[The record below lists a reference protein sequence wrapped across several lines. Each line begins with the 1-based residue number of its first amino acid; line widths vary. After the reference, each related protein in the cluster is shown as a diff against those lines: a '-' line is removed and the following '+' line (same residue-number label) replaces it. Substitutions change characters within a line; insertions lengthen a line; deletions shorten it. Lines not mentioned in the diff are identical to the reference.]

1 MIAESIETESRPQIS
16 LWTIFTSYFIVGLT
30 AFGMAILQKLKALV
44 MDNHWLSE
52 EEMNEGLAMVQL
64 YPGPLMVDFSAY
76 VGYKLRGVM
85 GAILATTGFILPSF
99 VLMSVLSAFYFAA
112 GNLPWVH
119 PLFLGL
125 EALVVGILFNVTL
138 EMGGRNIQS
147 RTQAVIMLLAFAALL
162 FKVNAVLIVLVA
174 LALGAWLIRPWLA
187 RGKWLGQAN
196 PPQRW
201 NLSPQNGGQAIGA
214 VVVVILAVV
223 AFSWSLKSEI
233 GGLALSL
240 FKIGS
245 VAFGNGSAIIP
256 LIQAETVDA
265 HHWLTLS
272 QFADGIA
279 LGQITPGPFLIT
291 ATFIGYKLAGFWG
304 GLLATFAIFSPSFA
318 MTLVFT
324 EIFARIRN
332 LKAVRGALAGV
343 MASFVGLLAVVLL
356 QLGGVALTSPASLA
370 LAGGSVYR
378 RALLQDRHP
387 VGFSWRGNDLGRPA
401 GPGAGIAGGS
411 HETISGICARRRRR
425 ARRSA
430 SWGTTRP
437 ARA

>member
-1 MIAESIETESRPQIS
+1 MTAELSETEARPQVS

-44 MDNHWLSE
+44 MDHHWLSE

-64 YPGPLMVDFSAY
+64 YPGPLMVDFAAY
-76 VGYKLRGVM
+76 VGYKLRGVL

-125 EALVVGILFNVTL
+125 EALVVGILLNVTL
-138 EMGGRNIQS
+138 EMGGRNIQN
-147 RTQAVIMLLAFAALL
+147 RTQAVIMVLAFAALL
-162 FKVNAVLIVLVA
+162 FKLNAILIVLVA
-174 LALGAWLIRPWLA
+174 LALGAWLIRPTA
-187 RGKWLGQAN
+187 SAGKMAGAGN
-196 PPQRW
+196 SAPKAEPVPAKRW
-201 NLSPQNGGQAIGA
+201 AGIGL
-214 VVVVILAVV
+214 VVAAILAVV
-223 AFSWSLKSEI
+223 AFSWSLNSEM

-245 VAFGNGSAIIP
+245 VAFGNGTAIIP
-256 LIQAETVDA
+256 LIQSEAVDT
-265 HHWLTLS
+265 HHWMSLS

-318 MTLVFT
+318 MTLGFT
-324 EIFARIRN
+324 EVFARIRN

-356 QLGGVALTSPASLA
+356 QLGGVALTGPAAFAMAGAAFVAVRWFKIDILWVFVVGVTLWGGLLA
-370 LAGGSVYR
+370 LGLA
-378 RALLQDRHP
+378 
-387 VGFSWRGNDLGRPA
+387 
-401 GPGAGIAGGS
+401 
-411 HETISGICARRRRR
+411 
-425 ARRSA
+425 
-430 SWGTTRP
+430 
-437 ARA
+437 

>member
-1 MIAESIETESRPQIS
+1 MLAESIETESRPQVS
-16 LWTIFTSYFIVGLT
+16 LLTIFTSYFVVGLT

-44 MDNHWLSE
+44 MDHDWLSE

-76 VGYKLRGVM
+76 VGYKLRGVL
-85 GAILATTGFILPSF
+85 GAILATIGFILPSF
-99 VLMSVLSAFYFAA
+99 VLMSVLSALYFAA
-112 GNLPWVH
+112 GNLPWVK
-119 PLFLGL
+119 PLFVGL
-125 EALVVGILFNVTL
+125 EALVVGVLFNVTL
-138 EMGGRNIQS
+138 DMAGRNIQT
-147 RTQAVIMLLAFAALL
+147 RIQAVIMVLAFGALL
-162 FKVNAVLIVLVA
+162 FKLNAVLIVLLA
-174 LALGAWLIRPWLA
+174 LALGAWLIRPA
-187 RGKWLGQAN
+187 AGKNAGAGKLTPKVEPFSAK
-196 PPQRW
+196 RW
-201 NLSPQNGGQAIGA
+201 GAIG
-214 VVVVILAVV
+214 VVVAVILAVV

-256 LIQAETVDA
+256 LIQAEAVDL
-265 HHWLTLS
+265 HPWMSLS

-356 QLGGVALTSPASLA
+356 QLGGVALTTPAAFTLAAAAFVAVRWFKVDILWVFVGGLAVWGGLLA
-370 LAGGSVYR
+370 LGLV
-378 RALLQDRHP
+378 
-387 VGFSWRGNDLGRPA
+387 
-401 GPGAGIAGGS
+401 
-411 HETISGICARRRRR
+411 
-425 ARRSA
+425 
-430 SWGTTRP
+430 
-437 ARA
+437 

>member
-1 MIAESIETESRPQIS
+1 LTFHAPKPTDSVDILEFQPRPQIS

-30 AFGMAILQKLKALV
+30 AFGMAIIQKLKALV

-64 YPGPLMVDFSAY
+64 YPGPLMVDFAAY
-76 VGYKLRGVM
+76 VGYKLRGVT

-99 VLMSVLSAFYFAA
+99 VLMSILSAFYFAA

-119 PLFLGL
+119 PLFMGL
-125 EALVVGILFNVTL
+125 EALVVGVLFNVTL
-138 EMGGRNIQS
+138 EMGGRNIQQ
-147 RTQAVIMLLAFAALL
+147 RTQAVIMLLAFGALL

-174 LALGAWLIRPWLA
+174 LALGAWLIRPPA
-187 RGKWLGQAN
+187 GKTPVAAKPSPKVEPISWK
-196 PPQRW
+196 RW
-201 NLSPQNGGQAIGA
+201 AGIGG
-214 VVVVILAVV
+214 VVAVILAVV
-223 AFSWSLKSEI
+223 AFSWSLNSEV

-256 LIQAETVDA
+256 LIQSETVET
-265 HHWLTLS
+265 HQWMSLS

-324 EIFARIRN
+324 EVFARIRN

-356 QLGGVALTSPASLA
+356 QLGGVALTTPAAFA
-370 LAGGSVYR
+370 LAGAAFVAVRWFKVDILWVFLGGLAVWGG
-378 RALLQDRHP
+378 LL
-387 VGFSWRGNDLGRPA
+387 VLG
-401 GPGAGIAGGS
+401 
-411 HETISGICARRRRR
+411 
-425 ARRSA
+425 
-430 SWGTTRP
+430 WV
-437 ARA
+437 

>member
-1 MIAESIETESRPQIS
+1 MVANEANIAEVQSRPQVS
-16 LWTIFTSYFIVGLT
+16 LLTIFASYFIVGLT
-30 AFGMAILQKLKALV
+30 AFGMAILQKLKAVV
-44 MDNHWLSE
+44 MDHHWLSE

-64 YPGPLMVDFSAY
+64 YPGPLMVDFTAY

-99 VLMSVLSAFYFAA
+99 VLMSVLSAFYFSA

-125 EALVVGILFNVTL
+125 EALVVGVLLNVTL
-138 EMGGRNIQS
+138 EMGGRNVQQ

-162 FKVNAVLIVLVA
+162 FKLNAILIVLVA
-174 LALGAWLIRPWLA
+174 LVLGAWLIRPA
-187 RGKWLGQAN
+187 TGKNAGAGM
-196 PPQRW
+196 PSPKIEPVSAQRW
-201 NLSPQNGGQAIGA
+201 AGIA
-214 VVVVILAVV
+214 AVV
-223 AFSWSLKSEI
+223 AAILVMVGFSWSLKSEI

-245 VAFGNGSAIIP
+245 VAFGNGTAIIP
-256 LIQAETVDA
+256 LIQSETVDA
-265 HHWLTLS
+265 HHWMSLS

-324 EIFARIRN
+324 EVFGRIRN

-356 QLGGVALTSPASLA
+356 QLGAVTLKSPAAFALASAAFVAVRWFKTDILWVFLGGIALWGGLLA
-370 LAGGSVYR
+370 LGWV
-378 RALLQDRHP
+378 
-387 VGFSWRGNDLGRPA
+387 V
-401 GPGAGIAGGS
+401 
-411 HETISGICARRRRR
+411 
-425 ARRSA
+425 
-430 SWGTTRP
+430 
-437 ARA
+437 

>member
-1 MIAESIETESRPQIS
+1 VTTSEPIIHEPRPQIS
-16 LWTIFTSYFIVGLT
+16 LWTIFISYFVVGLT
-30 AFGMAILQKLKALV
+30 AFGMAIIQKLKALV

-52 EEMNEGLAMVQL
+52 EEMNDGLAMVQL

-76 VGYKLRGVM
+76 VGYKLRGVL
-85 GAILATTGFILPSF
+85 GAILATLGFILPSF
-99 VLMSVLSAFYFAA
+99 ILMSVLSAFYFAA

-138 EMGGRNIQS
+138 EMGGRNIQQ
-147 RTQAVIMLLAFAALL
+147 RTQAVIMLLAFGALL
-162 FKVNAVLIVLVA
+162 FKVNSLLIVLVA
-174 LALGAWLIRPWLA
+174 LALGAWLIRPA
-187 RGKWLGQAN
+187 AGAGKMDGTVKPTPKVQ
-196 PPQRW
+196 PVSSKRW
-201 NLSPQNGGQAIGA
+201 VGIGA
-214 VVVVILAVV
+214 VVTAILAVV
-223 AFSWSLKSEI
+223 AFSWSLKSEM

-256 LIQAETVDA
+256 LIQYEAVEA
-265 HHWLTLS
+265 HPWMSLS

-324 EIFARIRN
+324 EVFTHLKN
-332 LKAVRGALAGV
+332 LAPVRGALAGV

-356 QLGGVALTSPASLA
+356 QLGGLALTGPAAFA
-370 LAGGSVYR
+370 LAGAAFVTVRWFKVDIIWVFLGGLAVWGG
-378 RALLQDRHP
+378 LL
-387 VGFSWRGNDLGRPA
+387 VFGLV
-401 GPGAGIAGGS
+401 
-411 HETISGICARRRRR
+411 
-425 ARRSA
+425 
-430 SWGTTRP
+430 
-437 ARA
+437 

>member
-1 MIAESIETESRPQIS
+1 MIAESIDTESRPQIS
-16 LWTIFTSYFIVGLT
+16 LWTIFTSYFVVGLT

-85 GAILATTGFILPSF
+85 GAILATTGFILPPF
-99 VLMSVLSAFYFAA
+99 VLMTILSALYFAA

-138 EMGGRNIQS
+138 EMGGRNIQN
-147 RTQAVIMLLAFAALL
+147 RTQAVIMLMAFAALL
-162 FKVNAVLIVLVA
+162 FKLNAVLIVLAA
-174 LALGAWLIRPWLA
+174 LALGAWLIRPTA
-187 RGKWLGQAN
+187 GAGKMAGAGK
-196 PPQRW
+196 PTPKVVSVSAQRW
-201 NLSPQNGGQAIGA
+201 AAIGA
-214 VVVVILAVV
+214 VAAVILAVV

-245 VAFGNGSAIIP
+245 VAFGNGFALLP

-265 HHWLTLS
+265 HHWLTMS
-272 QFADGIA
+272 QFADGVA
-279 LGQITPGPFLIT
+279 LGQITPGSLLIT
-291 ATFIGYKLAGFWG
+291 ATFVGYKLAGFWG
-304 GLLATFAIFSPSFA
+304 GLLATFAMFSPSFA

-356 QLGGVALTSPASLA
+356 QLGGVALTSPAALA
-370 LAGGSVYR
+370 LAAAAFIAVRYFKIDILWVFLGGVSIWGGLL
-378 RALLQDRHP
+378 ALGL
-387 VGFSWRGNDLGRPA
+387 V
-401 GPGAGIAGGS
+401 
-411 HETISGICARRRRR
+411 
-425 ARRSA
+425 
-430 SWGTTRP
+430 
-437 ARA
+437 

>member
-1 MIAESIETESRPQIS
+1 MTANNEISDRHHSQDILTEHPQIS
-16 LWTIFTSYFIVGLT
+16 LWTIFKSYFIVGLT

-44 MDNHWLSE
+44 MDHHWLSE

-76 VGYKLRGVM
+76 VGYKLRGVW

-99 VLMSVLSAFYFAA
+99 VLMSVLSTFYFSA
-112 GNLPWVH
+112 GNLSWVH
-119 PLFLGL
+119 PLFVGL
-125 EALVVGILFNVTL
+125 EALVVGVLFNVTL
-138 EMGGRNIQS
+138 EMGERNIQQ

-174 LALGAWLIRPWLA
+174 LAMGAWLIRPA
-187 RGKWLGQAN
+187 AGKNGGAAK
-196 PPQRW
+196 PTAKAEPVSIQRW
-201 NLSPQNGGQAIGA
+201 AAIGA
-214 VVVVILAVV
+214 VVVAILAVV

-256 LIQAETVDA
+256 LIQAEAVDV
-265 HHWLTLS
+265 HPWLSMS
-272 QFADGIA
+272 QFADGVA

-332 LKAVRGALAGV
+332 LKPVRGALAGV

-370 LAGGSVYR
+370 LA
-378 RALLQDRHP
+378 AA
-387 VGFSWRGNDLGRPA
+387 GFIAVRYFKIDVIWVF
-401 GPGAGIAGGS
+401 AGGLA
-411 HETISGICARRRRR
+411 I
-425 ARRSA
+425 
-430 SWGTTRP
+430 WGGLL
-437 ARA
+437 AAGLV

>member
-1 MIAESIETESRPQIS
+1 MTAELSEPEPRPQIS
-16 LWTIFTSYFIVGLT
+16 LLTIFKSYFVVGLT

-44 MDNHWLSE
+44 LNNDRLSE

-99 VLMSVLSAFYFAA
+99 VLMSVLSTFYFSA
-112 GNLPWVH
+112 GNLPWVNS
-119 PLFLGL
+119 LFVGL
-125 EALVVGILFNVTL
+125 EALVVGVLFNVTL
-138 EMGGRNIQS
+138 EMGGRNIQQ
-147 RTQAVIMLLAFAALL
+147 RTQAIIMLLAFAALL

-174 LALGAWLIRPWLA
+174 LALGAGLIRPA
-187 RGKWLGQAN
+187 AGKNAAVGKPA
-196 PPQRW
+196 PKVEPVSIKRW
-201 NLSPQNGGQAIGA
+201 AGIGA
-214 VVVVILAVV
+214 VVAAILAVV

-256 LIQAETVDA
+256 LIQAEAVDT
-265 HHWLTLS
+265 HPWLTLS
-272 QFADGIA
+272 QFADGVA

-291 ATFIGYKLAGFWG
+291 AAFIGYKLAGFWG
-304 GLLATFAIFSPSFA
+304 GLLATFGIFSPSFA

-324 EIFARIRN
+324 EVFARIRN
-332 LKAVRGALAGV
+332 LKPVRGALAGV

-370 LAGGSVYR
+370 LAGGAFIAVRYFKIDIIWVFAGGLAIWS
-378 RALLQDRHP
+378 ALLA
-387 VGFSWRGNDLGRPA
+387 VGLV
-401 GPGAGIAGGS
+401 
-411 HETISGICARRRRR
+411 
-425 ARRSA
+425 
-430 SWGTTRP
+430 
-437 ARA
+437 

>member
-1 MIAESIETESRPQIS
+1 MTAELIETQPRPKVS

-44 MDNHWLSE
+44 MDNKWLSE
-52 EEMNEGLAMVQL
+52 EEMSDGLAMVQL
-64 YPGPLMVDFSAY
+64 YPGPLMVDFAAY
-76 VGYKLRGVM
+76 VGYKLRGVL
-85 GAILATTGFILPSF
+85 GATLATLGFILPSF

-125 EALVVGILFNVTL
+125 EALVVGVLFNVTL
-138 EMGGRNIQS
+138 EMGGRNIQQ
-147 RTQAVIMLLAFAALL
+147 RTQAVIMLLAFGALL

-174 LALGAWLIRPWLA
+174 LALGAWLIRPIPGA
-187 RGKWLGQAN
+187 GKNAGAGK
-196 PPQRW
+196 PSPKIESFSSKRW
-201 NLSPQNGGQAIGA
+201 AAIA
-214 VVVVILAVV
+214 VVVAAILAVV
-223 AFSWSLKSEI
+223 VFSWSLKSEI

-256 LIQAETVDA
+256 LIQYEAVEA
-265 HHWLTLS
+265 HPWMSLS

-324 EIFARIRN
+324 EVFARIRN
-332 LKAVRGALAGV
+332 LKPVRGALAGV

-356 QLGGVALTSPASLA
+356 QLGGLALTGPAA
-370 LAGGSVYR
+370 FVLAGAAFVAVRWFKVDILWVFVGGLAVWGG
-378 RALLQDRHP
+378 LLAF
-387 VGFSWRGNDLGRPA
+387 GLA
-401 GPGAGIAGGS
+401 
-411 HETISGICARRRRR
+411 
-425 ARRSA
+425 
-430 SWGTTRP
+430 
-437 ARA
+437 

>member
-1 MIAESIETESRPQIS
+1 MTAELMETEAHPRIS
-16 LWTIFTSYFIVGLT
+16 LGSIFISYFVVGLT
-30 AFGMAILQKLKALV
+30 AFGMAIIQKLKALV
-44 MDNHWLSE
+44 MDHQWLSE

-64 YPGPLMVDFSAY
+64 YPGPLMVDFAAY
-76 VGYKLRGVM
+76 VGYKLRGVL
-85 GAILATTGFILPSF
+85 GAVLATTGFILPSF

-125 EALVVGILFNVTL
+125 EALVVGVLLNVTL
-138 EMGGRNIQS
+138 EMGGRNIQQP
-147 RTQAVIMLLAFAALL
+147 TQAVIMLLAFAALL
-162 FKVNAVLIVLVA
+162 FKLNAVLIVLVA
-174 LALGAWLIRPWLA
+174 LALGAWLIRPA
-187 RGKWLGQAN
+187 AGAGKMAGAGKAT
-196 PPQRW
+196 PKVEPVSAKRW
-201 NLSPQNGGQAIGA
+201 AGIGA
-214 VVVVILAVV
+214 VVAVILAVV

-245 VAFGNGSAIIP
+245 VAFGNGTAIIP
-256 LIQAETVDA
+256 LIQYEAVEA
-265 HHWLTLS
+265 HPWMSLG

-324 EIFARIRN
+324 EVFARIRN

-356 QLGGVALTSPASLA
+356 QLGGVALTGPAAFA
-370 LAGGSVYR
+370 LAGAAFVAVR
-378 RALLQDRHP
+378 WFKIDILW
-387 VGFSWRGNDLGRPA
+387 VFLG
-401 GPGAGIAGGS
+401 GIALWGGLL
-411 HETISGICARRRRR
+411 TLG
-425 ARRSA
+425 
-430 SWGTTRP
+430 WV
-437 ARA
+437 

>member
-1 MIAESIETESRPQIS
+1 MNFNPTHKSL

-76 VGYKLRGVM
+76 VGYKLRGVI
-85 GAILATTGFILPSF
+85 GAILATLGFILPSF
-99 VLMSVLSAFYFAA
+99 ILMSVLSAFYFAA

-125 EALVVGILFNVTL
+125 EALVVGVLFNVTL
-138 EMGGRNIQS
+138 EMGGRNIQQ
-147 RTQAVIMLLAFAALL
+147 RTQAVIMLLAFGALL

-174 LALGAWLIRPWLA
+174 LALGAWLIRPMPGA
-187 RGKWLGQAN
+187 GKIAGADK
-196 PPQRW
+196 PTPKVEPASAKRW
-201 NLSPQNGGQAIGA
+201 AAIGM
-214 VVVVILAVV
+214 VVTVILIVV
-223 AFSWSLKSEI
+223 AFSWNLKSEM
-233 GGLALSL
+233 GRLALSL

-256 LIQAETVDA
+256 LIQYEAVEA
-265 HHWLTLS
+265 HSWMSLS

-343 MASFVGLLAVVLL
+343 MASFVGLLAVVLF
-356 QLGGVALTSPASLA
+356 QLSGVALTGPAAFA
-370 LAGGSVYR
+370 LAGAAFVAVRWFKVDILWVFLGGLTVWGG
-378 RALLQDRHP
+378 LL
-387 VGFSWRGNDLGRPA
+387 VLGW
-401 GPGAGIAGGS
+401 
-411 HETISGICARRRRR
+411 T
-425 ARRSA
+425 
-430 SWGTTRP
+430 
-437 ARA
+437 

>member
-1 MIAESIETESRPQIS
+1 MEINSSSIPEGQPHPQIS
-16 LWTIFTSYFIVGLT
+16 LWTIFTSYFVVGLT

-44 MDNHWLSE
+44 MDNHWLNE

-85 GAILATTGFILPSF
+85 GAILATTGFILHSF
-99 VLMSVLSAFYFAA
+99 ILMSVLSTFYFAA

-119 PLFLGL
+119 PLFVGL
-125 EALVVGILFNVTL
+125 EALVVGVLLNVML
-138 EMGGRNIQS
+138 EMGGRNIQQ
-147 RTQAVIMLLAFAALL
+147 RTQAVIMLLAFGALL

-174 LALGAWLIRPWLA
+174 LALGAWLIRPTA
-187 RGKWLGQAN
+187 VAGKMAGAGK
-196 PPQRW
+196 PATPQMEPVSAKRW
-201 NLSPQNGGQAIGA
+201 AGIGA
-214 VVVVILAVV
+214 VVAAILVVV
-223 AFSWSLKSEI
+223 AFSWSLKSEM

-245 VAFGNGSAIIP
+245 VAFGNGSTIIP
-256 LIQAETVDA
+256 LIQSETVEA
-265 HHWLTLS
+265 HHWMSLS

-356 QLGGVALTSPASLA
+356 QLGGVALTGPAAFAMAGAAFVAVRWFKVDILWVFLGGLAVWGGLLA
-370 LAGGSVYR
+370 LGLV
-378 RALLQDRHP
+378 
-387 VGFSWRGNDLGRPA
+387 
-401 GPGAGIAGGS
+401 
-411 HETISGICARRRRR
+411 
-425 ARRSA
+425 
-430 SWGTTRP
+430 
-437 ARA
+437 